1 MFQLS
6 VLALA
11 FAFPG
16 DAEPVKKHKLSVAFK
31 VPSSAQKAAI
41 TEARVVGKELWV
53 RVDVTG
59 DGGLG
64 LAVISTARAEATV
77 EAPELP
83 IKYVVFGKMWGWK
96 NDEKGVVFL
105 RDLGEKE
112 RDEAEKKYAAG
123 KVVFKA
129 KK

>member
-1 MFQLS
+1 MIPL
-6 VLALA
+6 LLLA

-31 VPSSAQKAAI
+31 VPSSAEKAAI

-59 DGGLG
+59 GGIG
-64 LAVISTARAEATV
+64 LTVISTAKAEATV

-83 IKYVVFGKMWGWK
+83 VKYVVFGKKWGWK
-96 NDEKGVVFL
+96 NAEKGIVFL
-105 RDLGEKE
+105 KDLGEKE
-112 RDEAEKKYAAG
+112 REEVEKKYAAG

>member
-1 MFQLS
+1 MFHLPF
-6 VLALA
+6 LALA
-11 FAFPG
+11 FAFPA
-16 DAEPVKKHKLSVAFK
+16 DVEPVKKQKLSVAFK
-31 VPSSAQKAAI
+31 VPSSAEKAAI

-59 DGGLG
+59 GGVG
-64 LAVISTARAEATV
+64 LTVISTAKAEATV
-77 EAPELP
+77 EAPALP
-83 IKYVVFGKMWGWK
+83 VRYVVFGKKWNWK

-112 RDEAEKKYAAG
+112 REETEKKYSAG
-123 KVVFKA
+123 RVVFKV